1 MRTGALLVARGDRG
15 DHPCVPRGGWI
26 AFPHSPRRLSRALSS
41 LYVSQ
46 RQAPTRAAW
55 RVRGHDLAA
64 FLEWPHGI
72 ARLGVILCVA
82 VSVVFGPVYLWHA
95 VGRLGDDAGRN
106 ANLNID
112 DREFAGGNSLV
123 VDKRALYEARA
134 QIPENGTYRVVAGP
148 GVEGATEL
156 TEPYIDQFAR
166 SFLMPRRPAPDASW
180 ILCYGCD
187 VSELG
192 TGVEVVW
199 DNGAGIA
206 LAKDTE

>member
-1 MRTGALLVARGDRG
+1 MTQRRSRPSSARSIRGYALAD
-15 DHPCVPRGGWI
+15 
-26 AFPHSPRRLSRALSS
+26 
-41 LYVSQ
+41 
-46 RQAPTRAAW
+46 
-55 RVRGHDLAA
+55 

-72 ARLGVILCVA
+72 ARLGVVLCVGVA
-82 VSVVFGPVYLWHA
+82 VVFSAVYLWRA
-95 VGRLGDDAGRN
+95 VDTLGDTAGRN
-106 ANLNID
+106 AALNFD

-134 QIPENGTYRVVAGP
+134 LIPEDGSYRVATGP

-166 SFLMPRRPAPDASW
+166 SFLMPRRPKPDAGW

-192 TGVEVVW
+192 PGVEIVW
-199 DNGAGIA
+199 GNGAGIA
-206 LAKDTE
+206 LAKETR

>member
-1 MRTGALLVARGDRG
+1 MA
-15 DHPCVPRGGWI
+15 
-26 AFPHSPRRLSRALSS
+26 
-41 LYVSQ
+41 
-46 RQAPTRAAW
+46 TRS
-55 RVRGHDLAA
+55 VRGYELAH

-72 ARLGVILCVA
+72 ARLGVVLCAGVA
-82 VSVVFGPVYLWHA
+82 VIFSAVYLWRA
-95 VGRLGDDAGRN
+95 VDTLGDTAGRN
-106 ANLNID
+106 AALNFD

-134 QIPENGTYRVVAGP
+134 LIPEDGSYRVATGP

-166 SFLMPRRPAPDASW
+166 SFLMPRRPKPDASW

-192 TGVEVVW
+192 PGVEVVW
-199 DNGAGIA
+199 ENGAGIA
-206 LAKDTE
+206 LARETR